1 MPVETKMRAEV
12 EWVPISEVIPNP
24 LNPRKNDAIKTEE
37 MQQIILN
44 KGWEIPLTVYKKGKF
59 YVVLSGHRRLY
70 AAKQTRSIKEI
81 PVYVVSS
88 PENHQE
94 EIERI
99 ASLQRGQ
106 VDWTP
111 YEWAKFSYER
121 WIAWGKPS
129 YKEFSKRTQIPQNTV
144 AEHIQVMQYYPRY
157 EIESKLES
165 KVFSMSSLSTLVDF
179 IGKLKQKKPK
189 LVANLTEDMIR
200 QALLARME
208 NKLLQR
214 DVMRRASV
222 TLLDVITDEDFLKFL
237 TTSNMSLQD
246 VMDEYGIDMKKKK
259 TFQGRLISMGIARKN
274 IDDFPTPYKK
284 EEQDQ
289 ILKSLQNLQDAIEK
303 KKKEIKKLQAK
314 L

>member
-1 MPVETKMRAEV
+1 MPVETHMRAEV
-12 EWVPISEVIPNP
+12 QWVPITDVIPNP

-59 YVVLSGHRRLY
+59 FVVLSGHRRLY

-81 PVYVVSS
+81 PVYVVSA

-106 VDWTP
+106 VDWSP

-129 YKEFSKRTQIPQNTV
+129 YKEFSKRTRIPQNTV
-144 AEHIQVMQYYPRY
+144 AEYIQVMEYYPRF

-165 KVFSMSSLSTLVDF
+165 KVFSMSSLSSLVDF
-179 IGKLKQKKPK
+179 INKLKIKKTE
-189 LVANLTEDMIR
+189 LVSDLTEDMIR
-200 QALLARME
+200 QALLAKME
-208 NKLLQR
+208 NKLIPREVL
-214 DVMRRASV
+214 RRATSE
-222 TLLDVITDEDFLKFL
+222 LIDVISDEDFLRFL

-246 VMDEYGIDMKKKK
+246 ALDEHGIELKKKK

-284 EEQDQ
+284 EEQEQ
-289 ILKSLQNLQDAIEK
+289 VLKSLQNLQDAIEK